1 MSHAKRL
8 WLTVLVASV
17 SVVAVRAGET
27 PLTTI
32 RVASGL
38 VQPLY
43 VTHAPGDYD
52 RIFIVEQTGAIRILK
67 RGVLLA
73 EPFLDVSELVAC
85 CSERGLLG
93 LAFHPEYAQNGSFFI
108 DYTDA
113 HGGDTVVAR
122 YSVSDDPD
130 VADPAGETILFV
142 DQPYAHH
149 NGGWIDFGPDGYLYI
164 ALGDGGR
171 NEDPDNRGQSIEG
184 DLLGNLLRI
193 DVDGGDAFPDD
204 DDRNYTV
211 PETNPFI
218 GRAGEDEIWAYG
230 LRNPWR
236 NAFDT
241 LTGDLYIADVG
252 ERSWEEINF
261 QAADSN
267 GGENYGWRCV
277 EGSEC
282 TTFGACDCDALG
294 AVLPVHKYS
303 HSGHCSITGGEV
315 YRGCAIPDLAGTYF
329 FADYCSNTIWSAT
342 LTEEALGVRD
352 RTVELAP
359 DNPLNIRG
367 ISSFGRD
374 AAGEIY
380 ICDLNDGEVFKIVPD
395 PQVHQTA
402 TNPPDGAI
410 DARRHLAANGI
421 NRVGWDAV
429 DMTFDAVP
437 RCLAP
442 ADFSV
447 SVEGNANPPPIVT
460 DVTLVGDDEIRIV
473 LDRVIDVV
481 AWTSIFHHES
491 AATLRIGVLPGD
503 VDASRISGPLDILAL
518 INHLLNSG
526 DALEK
531 WSSDV
536 DRSGSSDENDVVE
549 LLAVLGGG
557 SGADPFLGA
566 SLP

>member
-8 WLTVLVASV
+8 WLTVLVTSV
-17 SVVAVRAGET
+17 SVVAVHAVET

-67 RGVLLA
+67 RGVLLP
-73 EPFLDVSELVAC
+73 EPFLDVSGLVTC
-85 CSERGLLG
+85 CNERGLLG

-113 HGGDTVVAR
+113 NGDTVVAR
-122 YSVSDDPD
+122 YGVSDDPD
-130 VADPAGETILFV
+130 VADPAGETILLV
-142 DQPYAHH
+142 DQPYANH

-164 ALGDGGR
+164 ALGDGGSL
-171 NEDPDNRGQSIEG
+171 EDPENRGQSIEG

-193 DVDGGDAFPDD
+193 DVDSGDAFPDD

-211 PETNPFI
+211 PEANPFI
-218 GRAGEDEIWAYG
+218 GQSGEDEIWAYG

-252 ERSWEEINF
+252 QLSWEELNV

-267 GGENYGWRCV
+267 GGENYGWNCF

-282 TTFGACDCDALG
+282 TTFGACDCDALD
-294 AVLPVHKYS
+294 AVLPVLEYTHFS
-303 HSGHCSITGGEV
+303 LEGHCSITGGEV

-329 FADYCSNTIWSAT
+329 FADFCSNTIWSAT
-342 LTEEALGVRD
+342 LTAKALGVRD

-359 DNPLNIRG
+359 DNPLNIRA

-380 ICDLNDGEVFKIVPD
+380 ICDLIDGEVFKIVPD
-395 PQVHQTA
+395 PQVHQSA

-410 DARRHLAANGI
+410 DARRHLADNEVD
-421 NRVGWDAV
+421 RVGWDAV
-429 DMTFDAVP
+429 DMTFDASP
-437 RCLAP
+437 ECL
-442 ADFSV
+442 DFSV
-447 SVEGNANPPPIVT
+447 SVEGSDNPSPV
-460 DVTLVGDDEIRIV
+460 VEFLVLTGSYDIRVI
-473 LDRVIDVV
+473 LDRVIDVA
-481 AWTSIFHHES
+481 AWTTIFHHES
-491 AATLRIGVLPGD
+491 ASTLRIGVLPGD

-518 INHLLNSG
+518 INHLLDSG
-526 DALEK
+526 DTLAE
-531 WSSDV
+531 WSSDI